1 MNTARILIVEDDV
14 SLRRVIQAQ
23 IAHMGVDVST
33 AGDVPGALKIL
44 ESANHELVMT
54 DLNLPGQSG
63 LDLLRTVR
71 TGYPETTVVLMTAYG
86 SVQTAVEAMKNGAY
100 DYLTKPIR
108 PNELIALIN
117 RVLER
122 TRLIQEVR
130 TLRSMVDDK
139 FGFEGIRGHAKNLLQ
154 VLSDA
159 AHIAMTDATILILG
173 ETGTGKELL
182 AKAIHLN
189 SRRRTQPFV
198 VINCGAI
205 PHELLESEL
214 FGYVRGAFTGAFTH
228 KKGKLE
234 MADGGAVFLDEIGEM
249 PLDLQ
254 VRLLRVVQE
263 REIEKL
269 GSSQQIKVDV
279 RIIAATNRNLEK
291 MVEEGKFRE
300 DLYYRLSVVPLTLP
314 PLRERK
320 EDIPELVEQFFAASK
335 LRYGKET
342 LKFPSH
348 LLPYFQNSDWH
359 GNVRELE
366 NVVARL
372 VLLSHD
378 DEITVSDLPLS
389 LLPTRTDTAVQLPVL
404 PQEGVKLEDLERTLI
419 VAALNK
425 FNGNQSNAAKYL
437 SITRKVLINRIA
449 KFQIQGTGRQ
459 TKLQNDEPQENQVD
473 PDPAGRG

>member
-1 MNTARILIVEDDV
+1 VNTARILIVEDDV

-54 DLNLPGQSG
+54 DLNLPGLSG

-100 DYLTKPIR
+100 DYLTKPVR

-139 FGFEGIRGHAKNLLQ
+139 FGFEGIRGHAKNLLR

-348 LLPYFQNSDWH
+348 LMPYFQNSDWN

-378 DEITVSDLPLS
+378 DEITVSDLPSS
-389 LLPTRTDTAVQLPVL
+389 LHQIRTDPSLQVPVL
-404 PQEGVKLEDLERTLI
+404 PTEGVKLEDMERNLI

-449 KFQIQGTGRQ
+449 KFQIRGTGRQ
-459 TKLQNDEPQENQVD
+459 AKLQDEPQENQSD
-473 PDPAGRG
+473 PDPAGLR

>member
-1 MNTARILIVEDDV
+1 
-14 SLRRVIQAQ
+14 
-23 IAHMGVDVST
+23 
-33 AGDVPGALKIL
+33 
-44 ESANHELVMT
+44 
-54 DLNLPGQSG
+54 
-63 LDLLRTVR
+63 
-71 TGYPETTVVLMTAYG
+71 
-86 SVQTAVEAMKNGAY
+86 
-100 DYLTKPIR
+100 
-108 PNELIALIN
+108 
-117 RVLER
+117 
-122 TRLIQEVR
+122 
-130 TLRSMVDDK
+130 
-139 FGFEGIRGHAKNLLQ
+139 
-154 VLSDA
+154 
-159 AHIAMTDATILILG
+159 MTDATVLILG

-214 FGYVRGAFTGAFTH
+214 FGYVRGAFTGAYTH

-291 MVEEGKFRE
+291 MVEEGRFRE

-320 EDIPELVEQFFAASK
+320 EDIPELVEEFFVASK

-348 LLPYFQNSDWH
+348 LMPYFQNSDWH

-372 VLLSHD
+372 VLLAHD
-378 DEITVSDLPLS
+378 DELAVSDLPIS
-389 LLPTRTDTAVQLPVL
+389 LLPTRTDTVVPFPVL
-404 PQEGVKLEDLERTLI
+404 PQEGVKLEDLERNLI

-449 KFQIQGTGRQ
+449 KFQIRGTGRQ
-459 TKLQNDEPQENQVD
+459 AKLQDLQDDEPQENQSK
-473 PDPAGRG
+473 PDPAGRR

>member
-1 MNTARILIVEDDV
+1 
-14 SLRRVIQAQ
+14 
-23 IAHMGVDVST
+23 
-33 AGDVPGALKIL
+33 LKIL

-100 DYLTKPIR
+100 DYLTKPVR

-139 FGFEGIRGHAKNLLQ
+139 FGFEGIRGHAKNLLR

-342 LKFPSH
+342 LKFPAH
-348 LLPYFQNSDWH
+348 LMPYFQNSDWH

-378 DEITVSDLPLS
+378 DEITVSDLPVS
-389 LLPTRTDTAVQLPVL
+389 LVPTRTDSSVQFPVL
-404 PQEGVKLEDLERTLI
+404 PQEGVKLEDMERTLI

-449 KFQIQGTGRQ
+449 KFQIRGTGRQ
-459 TKLQNDEPQENQVD
+459 PKLQDEPQENQSD
-473 PDPAGRG
+473 PDPAGRR

>member
-1 MNTARILIVEDDV
+1 VNTPRILIVEDDV

-100 DYLTKPIR
+100 DFLTKPVR
-108 PNELIALIN
+108 PTELIALIN

-139 FGFEGIRGHAKNLLQ
+139 FGFEGIRGHAKNLLR

-378 DEITVSDLPLS
+378 DEISVSDLPLS
-389 LLPTRTDTAVQLPVL
+389 LLPTRTDTAVQFPIL

-425 FNGNQSNAAKYL
+425 FKGNQSNAAKYL

-449 KFQIQGTGRQ
+449 KFQIHGTGRQ
-459 TKLQNDEPQENQVD
+459 PKLQDEPQENQSN
-473 PDPAGRG
+473 PDPAGRQ